1 LRHIVPEDS
10 SMPDTSTTVPFSFAE
25 PVAMRRG
32 SVSERFVKCGK
43 SACPCAQ
50 DPKARHGPY
59 FSFTHAVKRRTQ
71 SRFLSSDEAAVVR
84 RQIERG
90 QQFRSEVDAYWKR
103 CERVAEQE
111 LSNLEAAPQEAA
123 KKGGSKRRSKRS
135 SGRRPSGKSKP
146 S

>member
-1 LRHIVPEDS
+1 
-10 SMPDTSTTVPFSFAE
+10 
-25 PVAMRRG
+25 MRRG

-43 SACPCAQ
+43 PACPCAQ
-50 DPKARHGPY
+50 GPKARHGPY

-71 SRFLSSDEAAVVR
+71 SRFLSSTEATVVR

-103 CERVAEQE
+103 CEQAADQE
-111 LSNLEAAPQEAA
+111 LSNLGAAPQEAA
-123 KKGGSKRRSKRS
+123 QKGGFQRS
-135 SGRRPSGKSKP
+135 SRRKSRPRSSGKSKP

>member
-1 LRHIVPEDS
+1 
-10 SMPDTSTTVPFSFAE
+10 MPHSNPTVSFALDN
-25 PVAMRRG
+25 PVPARRG
-32 SVSERFVKCGK
+32 SVSVRFVRCGK

-59 FSFTHAVKRRTQ
+59 FSFTHAVKGRTQ
-71 SRFLSSDEAAVVR
+71 SRFLSEEEAVVVR

-90 QQFRSEVDAYWKR
+90 QMFRNEVDAFWQC
-103 CERVAEQE
+103 CEQAADKELDDLQAASQE
-111 LSNLEAAPQEAA
+111 SA

-135 SGRRPSGKSKP
+135 SKRRPSKKSTR